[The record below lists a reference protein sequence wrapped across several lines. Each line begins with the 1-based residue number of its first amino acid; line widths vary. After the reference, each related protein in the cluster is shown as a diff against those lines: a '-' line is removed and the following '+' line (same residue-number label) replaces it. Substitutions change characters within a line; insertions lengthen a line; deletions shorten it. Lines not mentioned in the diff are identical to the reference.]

1 MQNMQMSLKTA
12 ITTFVVAVF
21 ISNPLIGNNLE
32 LPKNSPFLPHN
43 YGVKK
48 VATRPQPVGGNGLI
62 SRQIEF
68 RGIIEL
74 GGSYRFSLHNKKEN
88 KGYWVSENEGS
99 NGIKAINYNPQSMS
113 LTLSMNGTIEQLT
126 LISANE
132 SPLPVAVSAPPNKGA
147 SPPGPATLAA
157 PKPQTTNKARV
168 VPRRRVILPK
178 KN

>member
-1 MQNMQMSLKTA
+1 MQKMEIKLMTA
-12 ITTFVVAVF
+12 MTTLIVAVF
-21 ISNPLIGNNLE
+21 ISNPLIGSNLE

-48 VATRPQPVGGNGLI
+48 VTPRPQPVGGNGLI

-132 SPLPVAVSAPPNKGA
+132 SPLPVAVSAPISKEA
-147 SPPGPATLAA
+147 SPLGPATLAA
-157 PKPQTTNKARV
+157 PNPQTTNKARV

>member
-1 MQNMQMSLKTA
+1 MQMSLKTA
-12 ITTFVVAVF
+12 ITTIAVAVF
-21 ISNPLIGNNLE
+21 ISNPLIGSDLE

-48 VATRPQPVGGNGLI
+48 VTPIPKPVGGSGLI

-88 KGYWVSENEGS
+88 KGYWVTENEGS
-99 NGIKAINYNPQSMS
+99 NGIKAMNYNPQSMS
-113 LTLSMNGTIEQLT
+113 LTLSMNGTVEQLI

-132 SPLPVAVSAPPNKGA
+132 SPLPVAVSAPISKEA
-147 SPPGPATLAA
+147 SPRRPTTLTP
-157 PKPQTTNKARV
+157 PKPQIVNKSVV
-168 VPRRRVILPK
+168 VPRRRVILPN

>member
-1 MQNMQMSLKTA
+1 MLMSLKNA
-12 ITTFVVAVF
+12 ITTLAVAVF
-21 ISNPLIGNNLE
+21 TANTLIGNGLE

-48 VATRPQPVGGNGLI
+48 VTPRPKPVGGNGLI

-88 KGYWVSENEGS
+88 KGYWVTENEGS
-99 NGIKAINYNPQSMS
+99 NGIKAINYNPHSMS
-113 LTLSMNGTIEQLT
+113 LTLSMNGTVEQLT

-132 SPLPVAVSAPPNKGA
+132 NPLPVAVSAPPSKGA
-147 SPPGPATLAA
+147 SPGPPTLAA

>member
-12 ITTFVVAVF
+12 ITTLAVAVF
-21 ISNPLIGNNLE
+21 ISNPLIGNDLE

-48 VATRPQPVGGNGLI
+48 VTPRPKPVGGNGLI

-88 KGYWVSENEGS
+88 KGYWVTENEGS
-99 NGIKAINYNPQSMS
+99 NGIKAINYNPHSMS
-113 LTLSMNGTIEQLT
+113 LTLSMNGTVEQLT

-132 SPLPVAVSAPPNKGA
+132 NPLPVAVSAPPSKGA
-147 SPPGPATLAA
+147 SPGPPTLAA

>member
-1 MQNMQMSLKTA
+1 MSLKTA
-12 ITTFVVAVF
+12 ISTFIVAVI
-21 ISNPLIGNNLE
+21 ISTPLIGNNLE
-32 LPKNSPFLPHN
+32 LPYNSPFLPQN
-43 YGVKK
+43 YGIKK
-48 VATRPQPVGGNGLI
+48 MAPLPQPVRGNGLI

-68 RGIIEL
+68 RGIIQL
-74 GGSYRFSLHNKKEN
+74 GGSYRFSLFNKKEN

-99 NGIKAINYNPQSMS
+99 NGIKAINYNPDSMS
-113 LTLSMNGTIEQLT
+113 LTLSMNGTVEQLT

-132 SPLPVAVSAPPNKGA
+132 SPLPVAVSVPPSKETPLSN
-147 SPPGPATLAA
+147 TNLTA